1 MLMCNQVDLLLQA
14 EKLLHQNFILN
25 YQSFKV
31 ESYLK
36 SGEVILEA
44 GEALDEFHLLLLA
57 RRQRLLDVLKLSLE
71 GFTI

>member
-1 MLMCNQVDLLLQA
+1 MLMYMCNQVDLLPPQTD
-14 EKLLHQNFILN
+14 LLNHL
-25 YQSFKV
+25 SFKV
-31 ESYLK
+31 ESNLK

-57 RRQRLLDVLKLSLE
+57 RRQRLLDVLQLSLK

>member
-1 MLMCNQVDLLLQA
+1 MQTTAPSVPFPEGKFDGITL
-14 EKLLHQNFILN
+14 
-25 YQSFKV
+25 
-31 ESYLK
+31 YLK

-57 RRQRLLDVLKLSLE
+57 RRQRLLDVLQLSLE